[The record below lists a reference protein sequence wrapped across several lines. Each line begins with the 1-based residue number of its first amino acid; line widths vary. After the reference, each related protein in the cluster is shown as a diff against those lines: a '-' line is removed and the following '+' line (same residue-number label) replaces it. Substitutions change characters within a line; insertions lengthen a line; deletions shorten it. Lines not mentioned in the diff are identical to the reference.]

1 MKRPPITI
9 DCDCGERR
17 EVAYGDLWQCERC
30 GRRWNTTQIPAA
42 EYEGLLRTM
51 RRFRREVL
59 AFAILA
65 AAVLIPLIVFV
76 SAAFIFLAP
85 MAAAIWLFFYLPSW
99 RRRARRAA
107 HDAPRWDIHP
117 E

>member
-9 DCDCGERR
+9 DCECGERR
-17 EVAYGDLWQCERC
+17 EVPYGELWQCERC

-51 RRFRREVL
+51 RRFRLEVL
-59 AFAILA
+59 AFALVA
-65 AAVLIPLIVFV
+65 AAVLVPLIVFV

-85 MAAAIWLFFYLPSW
+85 LAAAVWLFFYLPSW
-99 RRRARRAA
+99 RRKVRRAA
-107 HDAPRWDIHP
+107 HDAPRWEIHP